1 MKVNLIKNIG
11 FILLAIW
18 LIVGGIL
25 QLVGGASLSIGTLL
39 SILGIVAGVF
49 ILLGL

>member
-1 MKVNLIKNIG
+1 MRVNLISNIG

-18 LIVGGIL
+18 LIIGGLL
-25 QLVGGASLSIGTLL
+25 QLAGGGGLSIGTLL

-49 ILLGL
+49 ILVGR